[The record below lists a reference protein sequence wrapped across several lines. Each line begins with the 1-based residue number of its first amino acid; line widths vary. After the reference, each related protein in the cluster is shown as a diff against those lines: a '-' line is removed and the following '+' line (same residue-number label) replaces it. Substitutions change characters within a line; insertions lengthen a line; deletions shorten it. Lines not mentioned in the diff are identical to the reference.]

1 MQASVFAKSKKSK
14 LYKWICIIALKIH
27 IISQRSM
34 VNYLGYAFH
43 CLSDK
48 DRNSY
53 PAK

>member
-1 MQASVFAKSKKSK
+1 MQASVFEKSKNSK
-14 LYKWICIIALKIH
+14 LYKWICIITLKIY

-34 VNYLGYAFH
+34 VDYLGYTFH